1 MCILFWSD
9 RCVKL
14 HRDCLEMVCERERVG
29 DKLYYKEEY
38 LCGMGVCASVTFLS
52 IAAYSRCCLLE
63 LQAPIT
69 PLYEL

>member
-1 MCILFWSD
+1 
-9 RCVKL
+9 
-14 HRDCLEMVCERERVG
+14 MVCERERVG

-52 IAAYSRCCLLE
+52 IAAYSRCCFLE